1 MPKCSGKDIE
11 KITKN
16 IKSVLKV
23 LVNNNKIIK
32 NLINDF
38 NKENLKSAKKE
49 FNKNSISQL
58 SETLES
64 EILKALAS
72 EELRKEEI
80 NKLVSYLK
88 STDEIIKIA
97 TNTREVLNK
106 LESKNKGLEDKEIK
120 KLASKMYTNIIKS
133 LEASC
138 SMIDFENIDDI
149 LEVYNEVVL
158 LESKIDNIYEQINKY
173 IFVTKQD
180 IEEKDILKVLRKS
193 EKIANRALGIAS
205 LIRYPY
211 KYEK

>member
-149 LEVYNEVVL
+149 LEVYDEVVL